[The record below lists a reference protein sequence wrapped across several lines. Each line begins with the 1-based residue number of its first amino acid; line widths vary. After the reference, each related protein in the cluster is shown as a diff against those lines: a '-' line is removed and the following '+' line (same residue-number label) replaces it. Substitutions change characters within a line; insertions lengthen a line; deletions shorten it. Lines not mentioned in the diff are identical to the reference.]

1 MRKNELG
8 RIEASTVRRVARRV
22 GAVGARWF
30 RPRPLVPDG
39 AFQDASEAYP
49 GHWRRFPEPWPPDSG
64 AHPAVLR
71 DALATLPGRW
81 RGVLVRR
88 DVEGLDDAQVA
99 AGLGLTVE
107 QERDIL
113 ARARA
118 ALRDRL
124 DAARH
129 R

>member
-1 MRKNELG
+1 MRRNELG

-30 RPRPLVPDG
+30 RPRPLVPDD
-39 AFQDASEAYP
+39 AFQDASEPYP
-49 GHWRRFPEPWPPDSG
+49 GHWRRFPETWPHKGDADPTAVRAALAG
-64 AHPAVLR
+64 LPETWRAVL
-71 DALATLPGRW
+71 L
-81 RGVLVRR
+81 RR

-99 AGLGLTVE
+99 AELGLTVE

-113 ARARA
+113 DRARA

-124 DAARH
+124 DPGRH